1 MKKVRVSI
9 LMGKNNITESKMMEV
24 LDWSY
29 DKAINGLPGMDT
41 AEELASSYL
50 RKSSS
55 VDEAIDKF
63 IKWQQAKCA
72 TSGFLTGL
80 GGIITLPV
88 AIPANISSVVYIQTR
103 MIATIACMRG
113 FDLRDDQ
120 VKTLVYVSLT
130 GQAAA
135 DILKHA
141 GIKIGTKMSTVL
153 IKRMPIE
160 IIKQI
165 NKRVGFRLVTKFGEK
180 GVINLGKCVP
190 LVGGVIGGTVDAVGT
205 NTIGKTAKKVFN

>member
-1 MKKVRVSI
+1 MKK
-9 LMGKNNITESKMMEV
+9 NNLTESKMIQL

-29 DKAINGLPGMDT
+29 EKAVNGLPGMET
-41 AEELASSYL
+41 AGELADKYIS
-50 RKSSS
+50 KSNSI
-55 VDEAIDKF
+55 DEAIDKF
-63 IKWQQAKCA
+63 INWQQAKCA
-72 TSGFLTGL
+72 TSGFLAGL

-88 AIPANISSVVYIQTR
+88 AIPANISSVIYIQTR
-103 MIATIACMRG
+103 MIATIACMKG
-113 FDLRDDQ
+113 YDLNDDQ
-120 VKTLVYVSLT
+120 VRTLVYVSLT

-135 DILKHA
+135 DILKQA
-141 GIKIGTKMSTVL
+141 GIKIGTKMSSVL

-190 LVGGVIGGTVDAVGT
+190 IVGGVIGGTVDAVGT
-205 NTIGKTAKKVFN
+205 RTIGKTAKSVFN